1 MVLKRE
7 IYIKVKKMKKV
18 SSIFM
23 ILITFIL
30 VKNFLEVKTK
40 FLCTITVLHK
50 TKSAEYIK

>member
-40 FLCTITVLHK
+40 FLYTITVLHK